1 MEHEHFDRIARA
13 MAAGVSRRSV
23 LRRAAGSAMTSPL
36 GLFGISAAAAQGNSN
51 KDKDKGKEKD
61 KGNQGNQGAP
71 GNSGCRGEGHP
82 CEGNQVCCAGLACPE
97 AKGTTPPGNARRCTA
112 ASATSVETNQTVV
125 NANNQVCAGTAPRRT
140 SRRCWSRTGSALARP
155 RAIGSTWRAPTML
168 PSTRRSAIASRL
180 ARPKRRRCAR
190 SRCRRPTSAP
200 SSLRR
205 SSGPRGRRAPATN
218 EATGGEANAGTGGVA
233 NADASGGSVTVGDI
247 EGDDANVAI
256 DASGGTAN
264 ADASGGDNNV
274 AIAGGGQTG
283 DNAAQAVELSTL
295 TLTLEG
301 NVAPGKLATY
311 WVDTDAGRRPAQGPA
326 LVQVEDAPADTG
338 TIIAEARTCPIAEP
352 QPGYDWFGQCTAPA
366 VEMQFSLTPAS
377 GDGSLPASLATNAQG
392 RARFG
397 ELAAGTYQLQPEGTI
412 WCYAESDRVDEN
424 GNILVEAGLES
435 HVWSFVCGDRAGAE
449 GRGSGVGRRRQDG
462 KTASRESW
470 VVGRES

>member
-1 MEHEHFDRIARA
+1 MEHDHFDRLVRA

-23 LRRAAGSAMTSPL
+23 LRRAAGSALTSPL
-36 GLFGISAAAAQGNSN
+36 GLFGISAAAAQGNSDKN
-51 KDKDKGKEKD
+51 KEKKDKKE
-61 KGNQGNQGAP
+61 KGNQGNQGDEGGP

-82 CEGNQVCCAGLACPE
+82 CEGNQDCCAGLVCPE
-97 AKGTTPPGNARRCTA
+97 AKGTTPPGNARRCTKA
-112 ASATSVETNQTVV
+112 ETVVTTQTEVCTDNCPQTNQQAVLVENRELFGTPPTYWIDVACNFDAAKYQTICDCV
-125 NANNQVCAGTAPRRT
+125 AFGAPQAPPVRKITIPPADICAFVITEEQRAAGAQ
-140 SRRCWSRTGSALARP
+140 RTGS
-155 RAIGSTWRAPTML
+155 S
-168 PSTRRSAIASRL
+168 
-180 ARPKRRRCAR
+180 
-190 SRCRRPTSAP
+190 
-200 SSLRR
+200 
-205 SSGPRGRRAPATN
+205 

-233 NADASGGSVTVGDI
+233 NADASGGSVTVGDV
-247 EGDDANVAI
+247 EGDNTDIAI
-256 DASGGTAN
+256 DASGGTAS
-264 ADASGGDNNV
+264 ADASGGNNNV

-326 LVQVEDAPADTG
+326 LVQVDEAPADTG
-338 TIIAEARTCPIAEP
+338 AIVAEARTCPIAEP
-352 QPGYDWFGQCTAPA
+352 QPGYDWFGQCTTPA
-366 VEMQFSLTPAS
+366 VDMQFSLSAANG

-435 HVWSFVCGDRAGAE
+435 HVWSFVCGGP
-449 GRGSGVGRRRQDG
+449 RGS
-462 KTASRESW
+462 
-470 VVGRES
+470 